1 MIPLRDTNPTYHTAI
16 ATVALIVINVG
27 VFFFIQDRGADRV
40 GVESPSVVEVGIPS
54 GDRFSLRYA
63 AIPCELT
70 QNRALD
76 FAEVQGL
83 FRGSSETCDDNDG
96 PQLFP
101 EKSVWFAVVTSLFL
115 HADLFHLGFNMWFLW
130 LFGNNIEDHVG
141 PVRYLAFYVLA
152 GVVATFAHVSLQPD
166 SSIPLIGASGAV
178 AGVMGAYLIWFPRA
192 PIRTLLFIFVP
203 NIRALWVLLVWF
215 VSQFFMGADS
225 QVAWAAHVGGFV
237 FGAVVGALVRHV
249 RPLCRVMWRE
259 PWRSQAYY
267 RWDLT
272 GGSAMTYS
280 APKQT
285 RRRLGRRRW

>member
-40 GVESPSVVEVGIPS
+40 GVESPSGVEVGIPS

-101 EKSVWFAVVTSLFL
+101 EKSVWFAVVTS
-115 HADLFHLGFNMWFLW
+115 
-130 LFGNNIEDHVG
+130 
-141 PVRYLAFYVLA
+141 
-152 GVVATFAHVSLQPD
+152 
-166 SSIPLIGASGAV
+166 
-178 AGVMGAYLIWFPRA
+178 
-192 PIRTLLFIFVP
+192 
-203 NIRALWVLLVWF
+203 
-215 VSQFFMGADS
+215 
-225 QVAWAAHVGGFV
+225 
-237 FGAVVGALVRHV
+237 
-249 RPLCRVMWRE
+249 
-259 PWRSQAYY
+259 
-267 RWDLT
+267 
-272 GGSAMTYS
+272 
-280 APKQT
+280 
-285 RRRLGRRRW
+285 